1 MRISKIDRPK
11 IKILPFAQYFTS
23 PQDHNITMEAMEC
36 LDEQVE
42 KEIHGG
48 EPTKVGFIRF
58 PKIQFTTLKFY
69 MK

>member
-1 MRISKIDRPK
+1 
-11 IKILPFAQYFTS
+11 
-23 PQDHNITMEAMEC
+23 MEAMEC

-58 PKIQFTTLKFY
+58 QKYSLPRNGLFTLNRF
-69 MK
+69 